1 MLEHEDQ
8 PFKAVDFSR
17 QRERILVMG
26 IGGGGGNALNHI
38 IRSGVEGVEFVA
50 ANTDARSLDANE
62 ARVKIVLGEKLTKG
76 LGAGSD
82 PNIGADAAKESL
94 ERIKEHVAGVDMIF
108 LTAGMGG
115 GTGTGASPVI
125 AEVARELG
133 CLVVAVVTTP
143 FSFEMRT
150 RFRIAKQG
158 IENLRGKVD
167 ALLVV
172 ENDRL
177 LALADEKTKIMDAYR
192 LADEVLRQAVQGV
205 TDLILKPGM
214 IGVDFADIKTV
225 MRSAGSAI
233 MGIGHG
239 DGESRAEIAAKA
251 AIKSPLMSV
260 SMKGAKGILFNVSGG
275 SDLTIFEMQKAANII
290 RDTADEDAI
299 VIWGHA
305 INEELNGSM
314 RITVI
319 ATGFSE
325 KAATSSPEPTPIN
338 TPAGSTESTRSLIRG
353 RAHLR
358 PQPQPQLS
366 IEEADLQPSAP
377 EDDIFTVPGVPKTQ
391 YDIPAVL
398 RRNQLKGRR

>member
-1 MLEHEDQ
+1 MCLLEYEDQ

-17 QRERILVMG
+17 QRERILVIG
-26 IGGGGGNALNHI
+26 VGGGGGNALNHI
-38 IRSGVEGVEFVA
+38 IRSGVEGVEFIA

-82 PNIGADAAKESL
+82 PEVGADAAKESI
-94 ERIKEHVAGVDMIF
+94 ERIKEHVANVDMVF

-115 GTGTGASPVI
+115 GTGTGASPII
-125 AEVARELG
+125 AEAARELG
-133 CLVVAVVTTP
+133 ALVVAVVTTP
-143 FSFEMRT
+143 FSFEMKT
-150 RFRIAKQG
+150 RFRIASQG

-214 IGVDFADIKTV
+214 IGVDFADIRTV
-225 MRSAGSAI
+225 MRNAGSAI

-239 DGESRAEIAAKA
+239 DGENRAELAAKA
-251 AIKSPLMSV
+251 AIRSPLMSV

-275 SDLTIFEMQKAANII
+275 SDLGILEMQKAANII

-319 ATGFSE
+319 ATGFSGKITAPRPE
-325 KAATSSPEPTPIN
+325 QNPLKDTPVNNGGDSPRGLKRRPI
-338 TPAGSTESTRSLIRG
+338 G
-353 RAHLR
+353 HL
-358 PQPQPQLS
+358 LS
-366 IEEADLQPSAP
+366 IEETDLQPATQ
-377 EDDIFTVPGVPKTQ
+377 EEDIFTVPGVPKTQ

-398 RRNQLKGRR
+398 RRNQLRGRRQ

>member
-1 MLEHEDQ
+1 MEYEDQ
-8 PFKAVDFSR
+8 PFKVVDFSK
-17 QRERILVMG
+17 QRERILVIG

-38 IRSGVEGVEFVA
+38 IRSAVEGVEFIA

-82 PNIGADAAKESL
+82 PNVGADAAKESL
-94 ERIKEHVAGVDMIF
+94 ERIKKHVAGADMVF

-115 GTGTGASPVI
+115 GTGTGASPII
-125 AEVARELG
+125 AEAARESG
-133 CLVVAVVTTP
+133 SLVVAVVTTP

-150 RFRIAKQG
+150 RFKIAQDG

-172 ENDRL
+172 ENDKL
-177 LALADEKTKIMDAYR
+177 LSLANEQTKITDAYR

-205 TDLILKPGM
+205 TDLIMRPGM
-214 IGVDFADIKTV
+214 IGVDFADIRTV
-225 MRSAGSAI
+225 MRNAGSAI

-239 DGESRAEIAAKA
+239 DGENRAEAAAKA
-251 AIKSPLMSV
+251 AIKSPLMSAP
-260 SMKGAKGILFNVSGG
+260 MNGARGILFNVSGC
-275 SDLTIFEMQKAANII
+275 SDLTIFEVQKAANII
-290 RDTADEDAI
+290 RDTADDDAM

-325 KAATSSPEPTPIN
+325 KIAVRSQDRLSESPSLTSIIPGPLKP
-338 TPAGSTESTRSLIRG
+338 GRLQRSERLQG
-353 RAHLR
+353 PLM
-358 PQPQPQLS
+358 
-366 IEEADLQPSAP
+366 EETDLHPSQ
-377 EDDIFTVPGVPKTQ
+377 EEDIFTVPGIPKTQ
-391 YDIPAVL
+391 YDIPAIL
-398 RRNQLKGRR
+398 RKNQLKGRR

>member
-1 MLEHEDQ
+1 LEHEDQ